1 MYSMKMIVIRDT
13 ELLKGKKLV
22 ATIGFFDGVHLGHRF
37 LIDELKKIAQER
49 NQPSAVITFPEHPRA
64 VLHAD
69 YQPKLLNS
77 FDEKLEQL
85 ATTGIDYCIVLDFT
99 VELSRLTAQ
108 EFISSILAE
117 KLHVAALLIGYD
129 HRFGRDR
136 KDGFEQY
143 VAYGAASGMEVIK
156 ASPYDEGRTA
166 VSSSEIRRLLTE
178 GKVEEAD
185 RLLTYPYQ
193 LQGTIVN
200 GYKVGRKLGFPTA
213 NIQVD
218 EPFKI
223 IPGIGV
229 YAVWVYLKG
238 EKYKGMLYIGDRP
251 TLDNG
256 KNITL
261 EVNILDFSGDI
272 YNNEII
278 VAFIYYVRGDV
289 KFNSLDELK
298 EQLGRDRVI
307 VDRLLTE
314 NNTPP
319 TLPREGS
326 KDTTGY

>member
-1 MYSMKMIVIRDT
+1 MIVIRDT
-13 ELLKGKKLV
+13 ELLKGKRLA

-37 LIDELKKIAQER
+37 LINELKEVARAR
-49 NQPSAVITFPEHPRA
+49 NLPSAVITFPEHPRA
-64 VLHAD
+64 VLHSD
-69 YQPKLLNS
+69 YQPQLLDS
-77 FDEKLEQL
+77 FDEKLERL
-85 ATTGIDYCIVLDFT
+85 ASTGIDYCIVIDFT
-99 VELSRLTAQ
+99 IELSRLTAR
-108 EFISSILAE
+108 EFISTVLSD
-117 KLHVAALLIGYD
+117 KLHVEALLIGYD

-143 VAYGAASGMEVIK
+143 VAYGAACRMEVVK

-166 VSSSEIRRLLTE
+166 VSSSEIRKMLADCR
-178 GKVEEAD
+178 VEEAA
-185 RLLTYPYQ
+185 RLLSYPYQ
-193 LQGTIVN
+193 LKGTIVN

-238 EKYKGMLYIGDRP
+238 ERYKGMLYIGDRP

-256 KNITL
+256 NNITL

-272 YNNEII
+272 YNNEIT

-289 KFNSLDELK
+289 KFGSLDELK
-298 EQLGRDRVI
+298 EQLTRDRET
-307 VDRLLTE
+307 VDKLLTE
-314 NNTPP
+314 
-319 TLPREGS
+319 
-326 KDTTGY
+326 

>member
-1 MYSMKMIVIRDT
+1 MNSMKMIVIRDT
-13 ELLKGKKLV
+13 DLLIGKRLV

-37 LIDELKKIAQER
+37 LIDELKRIARER
-49 NQPSAVITFPEHPRA
+49 NQPSAVITFPKHPRA

-77 FDEKLEQL
+77 FEEKLEQL

-99 VELSRLTAQ
+99 AELSRLTAQ
-108 EFISSILAE
+108 EFIGSILAE

-129 HRFGRDR
+129 HRFGRNR
-136 KDGFEQY
+136 EDGFDQY
-143 VAYGAASGMEVIK
+143 VAYGAANGMEVIK
-156 ASPYDEGRTA
+156 AYPYDEGRTA
-166 VSSSEIRRLLTE
+166 VSSSEIRRLLAE
-178 GKVEEAD
+178 GNVEEAD

-193 LQGTIVN
+193 LRGTIVN

-272 YNNEII
+272 YNNEIT
-278 VAFIYYVRGDV
+278 VTFIYYVRGDV

-319 TLPREGS
+319 TPSRE
-326 KDTTGY
+326 TV